1 MTIMNRY
8 DLKKHL
14 IEYSEQQWIAYLDR
28 NRRFKEKEKTDRNE
42 AVLRSIQY
50 KMDRILSAMK
60 DLKGNQNDYGS
71 SKGKVDGNYG
81 ITNEGNELDKGNQ
94 ELLQWLRDTVELSQ
108 YFEVFRDHGF
118 DDLESLKYMTIQTM
132 DQIGITKI
140 GHRLKL
146 MDYIQRVFS
155 VDDK

>member
-50 KMDRILSAMK
+50 KMDRILSAIK
-60 DLKGNQNDYGS
+60 DLKGNHNDHYGS
-71 SKGKVDGNYG
+71 SKGKVDG
-81 ITNEGNELDKGNQ
+81 ITNEGNELDKGND
-94 ELLQWLRDTVELSQ
+94 ELMQWLRDTVGLSQ

-118 DDLESLKYMTIQTM
+118 DDLESMKYMTVKTM

-146 MDYIQRVFS
+146 MDYIQRMFS
-155 VDDK
+155 VDDT

>member
-71 SKGKVDGNYG
+71 SKGKVDGNDG
-81 ITNEGNELDKGNQ
+81 ITNEGNDELM
-94 ELLQWLRDTVELSQ
+94 QWLRDTVGLSQ
-108 YFEVFRDHGF
+108 YFDVFRDHGF
-118 DDLESLKYMTIQTM
+118 DDLESMKYMTVQTM

-146 MDYIQRVFS
+146 MDYIQRMFS
-155 VDDK
+155 VDNE